1 MNETVD
7 LNKKKKKIQNF
18 FAFDSDFSKKIKIK
32 TT

>member
-1 MNETVD
+1 MNETLD
-7 LNKKKKKIQNF
+7 LNKKKIQNF

>member
-7 LNKKKKKIQNF
+7 LNKKKKIQNF

>member
-1 MNETVD
+1 MNETGF
-7 LNKKKKKIQNF
+7 KQKKIQNF